1 MIQISSNVLELLKGI
16 DYGLPEVDVR
26 DAYLTDDPHLPMI
39 TVDELP
45 GNEGVYLDNQPAI
58 VTNIITVECYAT
70 QMMADGIPQTGKAIA
85 YDLID
90 RADRILNEKLGLT
103 MQGTIAAAPYSDQ
116 RVFRAVARYVAYI
129 DTRNGTI
136 LRSI

>member
-1 MIQISSNVLELLKGI
+1 MIQISPDVLGLLKGD

-45 GNEGVYLDNQPAI
+45 GNEGVYLDNQPSI

-70 QMMADGIPQTGKAIA
+70 QMMVEGSPQTGKAVA

-90 RADRILNEKLGLT
+90 RADRVLNEKLGLT
-103 MQGTIAAAPYSDQ
+103 MQGTITAAPYSDQ

>member
-1 MIQISSNVLELLKGI
+1 MIQISPDVLGALKGV

-45 GNEGVYLDNQPAI
+45 GNEGVYLDNQPSI

-70 QMMADGIPQTGKAIA
+70 QMMVEGSPQTGKAVA

-90 RADRILNEKLGLT
+90 RADRVLNEKLGLT
-103 MQGTIAAAPYSDQ
+103 MQGTITAAPYSDQ

>member
-1 MIQISSNVLELLKGI
+1 MIQISPDVLGALKGV

-45 GNEGVYLDNQPAI
+45 GNEGVYLDNQPSI

-70 QMMADGIPQTGKAIA
+70 QMMVEGSPQTGKAVA

-90 RADRILNEKLGLT
+90 RVDRVLNEKLGLT
-103 MQGTIAAAPYSDQ
+103 MQGTITAAPYSDQ